1 MRRVFVPNGSVKG
14 DRVDLPGTEAHY
26 VRRVLRLGPGDRFS
40 AVLPGGVER
49 VATIL
54 GIGGGEVEAS
64 LGEEVSRQAD
74 PAVDVRLFA
83 GLLKAAK
90 FELVVQKC
98 TELGVSAI
106 TPVVCRRSISRA
118 GAGDQEKK
126 VGRWRR
132 IAAEAARQCGRTVPP
147 TVHGPVA
154 FSQAVSEA
162 AQSGGL
168 CLVMSPDAG
177 GEIGSGA
184 ALAAREPERP
194 VVVLVGPEGGFAP
207 EELEEAEAA
216 GFQAVSLGTRTL
228 RAETAAIVACALVM
242 YEAGELR

>member
-1 MRRVFVPNGSVKG
+1 M
-14 DRVDLPGTEAHY
+14 
-26 VRRVLRLGPGDRFS
+26 
-40 AVLPGGVER
+40 
-49 VATIL
+49 
-54 GIGGGEVEAS
+54 
-64 LGEEVSRQAD
+64 
-74 PAVDVRLFA
+74 
-83 GLLKAAK
+83 
-90 FELVVQKC
+90 
-98 TELGVSAI
+98 
-106 TPVVCRRSISRA
+106 
-118 GAGDQEKK
+118 
-126 VGRWRR
+126 GRWRR